1 MSGMVEIAELD
12 ADGFAAA
19 VDELANVL
27 QACVLDGASV
37 GFVLPFPI
45 EDAVAFW
52 RGLIPGVRE
61 GGRRLLVARLDGHVV
76 GTVQLVLA
84 MPANGR
90 HRADIVKLLVHPAAR
105 RRGIARA
112 LMLRAEAL
120 ARAERRSLLILDT
133 RQGDSAEPLYRAL
146 GFALTGVVPG
156 YACSIHGVLEPC
168 SFMHKV
174 LEGAAGA

>member
-1 MSGMVEIAELD
+1 MSSVLDIAELD
-12 ADGFAAA
+12 AGGFADA
-19 VDELANVL
+19 VDKLAGVL
-27 QACVLDGASV
+27 HACVLDGASV
-37 GFVLPFPI
+37 GFVLPFAM
-45 EDAVAFW
+45 EEAVAFW

-61 GGRRLLVARLDGHVV
+61 GARRLLVARLGGRVV

-90 HRADIVKLLVHPAAR
+90 HRADIVKLLVHPSAR

-146 GFALTGVVPG
+146 GFALTGVVPA
-156 YACSIHGVLEPC
+156 YASSIHGALEPC
-168 SFMHKV
+168 SFMHK
-174 LEGAAGA
+174 LLQDAPRA

>member
-1 MSGMVEIAELD
+1 MSGVLDIAELD

-19 VDELANVL
+19 VDDLAGVL
-27 QACVLDGASV
+27 RACVLDGASV
-37 GFVLPFPI
+37 GFVLPFPM
-45 EDAVAFW
+45 EEAVAFW
-52 RGLIPGVRE
+52 RGLIPAVRE
-61 GGRRLLVARLDGHVV
+61 GARRLLVARLDGRVV

-90 HRADIVKLLVHPAAR
+90 HRADIVKLLVHPLAR

-120 ARAERRSLLILDT
+120 ARAERRGLLILDT
-133 RQGDSAEPLYRAL
+133 RQGDAAEPLYRAL

-174 LEGAAGA
+174 LEDASGA

>member
-1 MSGMVEIAELD
+1 MSGAVEIVELD
-12 ADGFAAA
+12 AAGFADA
-19 VDELANVL
+19 VDELADVL
-27 QACVLDGASV
+27 HACVLDGASV

-45 EDAVAFW
+45 EDAAAFW
-52 RGLIPGVRE
+52 RGLIPGVLD
-61 GGRRLLVARLDGHVV
+61 GARRMLVARLDGRVV

-120 ARAERRSLLILDT
+120 ARAEQRSLLILDT
-133 RQGDSAEPLYRAL
+133 RQGDTAEPLYRAL
-146 GFALTGVVPG
+146 GFALTGVVPA

-168 SFMHKV
+168 SFMHKL
-174 LEGAAGA
+174 LEGTPSA

>member
-1 MSGMVEIAELD
+1 MSGVVDIAELD

-19 VDELANVL
+19 IDELAGVL
-27 QACVLDGASV
+27 HACVLDGASV

-45 EDAVAFW
+45 ADAVAFW
-52 RGLIPGVRE
+52 RGLIPAVGE
-61 GGRRLLVARLDGHVV
+61 GARRLLVARLNGSVI

-90 HRADIVKLLVHPAAR
+90 HRADIVKLLVHPSAR

-120 ARAERRSLLILDT
+120 ARAEQRSLLILDT
-133 RQGDSAEPLYRAL
+133 RQGDTAEPLYRAL
-146 GFALTGVVPG
+146 GFALTGVVPA

-168 SFMHKV
+168 SFLHKL
-174 LEGAAGA
+174 LEGASGA